1 VESESNIS
9 SIVSKLSDEQLNQAE
24 KAAQARGDVAQ
35 LQIIQAERAMRA
47 SERGGMAGA
56 FNQLPEEQ
64 QQMMAKGGI
73 IAFDDGG
80 GVPTAEEIE
89 AAKKPY
95 FGVRRPPRIAG
106 EEFKKYKESD
116 LLETLIPSKYAVD
129 MPVSEPTKK
138 AQEEQKLI
146 DEAKKKIA
154 EAEAVKEKPQQ
165 KPQLKATST
174 RASTSKPPVEAPKQ
188 DGIADI
194 YEKFL
199 KTNKED
205 LDAYRAE
212 QKAER
217 EEQKRLMEE
226 RKKQVGME
234 ALTRFGF
241 QMAANASAPG
251 ATLFGSAGKASP
263 VVADVLEQGK
273 KLEMASLENMAK
285 LKRDDAQ
292 FNMAVKRNDMKSALE
307 YANVMRQDKKD
318 QQMIELERQ
327 KLAQMASYYS
337 QAGSTSIQKIADD
350 LMRAD
355 PSLDRKKALENASMI
370 SGYSF
375 RSENAANTQRMKQ
388 VQEIEK
394 QFAYGALLPPESDV
408 YKRIQEEK
416 RRRIAAIPGGQD
428 GGSSTI
434 PEGVTIKKTGS

>member
-1 VESESNIS
+1 
-9 SIVSKLSDEQLNQAE
+9 
-24 KAAQARGDVAQ
+24 
-35 LQIIQAERAMRA
+35 
-47 SERGGMAGA
+47 MAGA

-73 IAFDDGG
+73 IAFADEGLVSDPMGTGGAEIMAGSTEDPRTFLERFTNEPAWKAQARREREAAKVAEPAKKVQDDQKLL
-80 GVPTAEEIE
+80 EE
-89 AAKKPY
+89 AAKK
-95 FGVRRPPRIAG
+95 
-106 EEFKKYKESD
+106 
-116 LLETLIPSKYAVD
+116 
-129 MPVSEPTKK
+129 M
-138 AQEEQKLI
+138 
-146 DEAKKKIA
+146 A
-154 EAEAVKEKPQQ
+154 EAEKPQQ

-174 RASTSKPPVEAPKQ
+174 RVSTSQPPVEAPKQ

-327 KLAQMASYYS
+327 KLGQMASYYS
-337 QAGSTSIQKIADD
+337 QAGTTSLQKIADD

-355 PSLDRKKALENASMI
+355 PSLDRKMALQEASKI

-375 RSENAANTQRMKQ
+375 RSEGAANTKRMEQLQK
-388 VQEIEK
+388 IEK
-394 QFAYGALLPPESDV
+394 EYAIDAFLPPDSDLF
-408 YKRIQEEK
+408 KRRQEEK
-416 RRRIAAIPGGQD
+416 RRRIAELGGGQESAPD
-428 GGSSTI
+428 KTAAPQMKI
-434 PEGVTIKKTGS
+434 VGVRQP

>member
-1 VESESNIS
+1 
-9 SIVSKLSDEQLNQAE
+9 
-24 KAAQARGDVAQ
+24 
-35 LQIIQAERAMRA
+35 
-47 SERGGMAGA
+47 
-56 FNQLPEEQ
+56 
-64 QQMMAKGGI
+64 
-73 IAFDDGG
+73 
-80 GVPTAEEIE
+80 
-89 AAKKPY
+89 
-95 FGVRRPPRIAG
+95 
-106 EEFKKYKESD
+106 
-116 LLETLIPSKYAVD
+116 
-129 MPVSEPTKK
+129 MPVSEPTKDVAAAK
-138 AQEEQKLI
+138 QAQDEKKLV
-146 DEAKKKIA
+146 DEAIKKIV
-154 EAEAVKEKPQQ
+154 EAEAVKQ
-165 KPQLKATST
+165 KSQLKATST
-174 RASTSKPPVEAPKQ
+174 RVSTSKPPVEAPKQ

-199 KTNKED
+199 RTNKED

-212 QKAER
+212 QKSER

-273 KLEMASLENMAK
+273 RLEMAALENMAK

-327 KLAQMASYYS
+327 KLAQMGSYYS
-337 QAGSTSIQKIADD
+337 QAGTTSLQKIADD

-355 PSLDRKKALENASMI
+355 PSLDRKMALQEASKI
-370 SGYSF
+370 SGFSF
-375 RSENAANTQRMKQ
+375 RSDASNELNRAKL
-388 VQEIEK
+388 IEQIRQK
-394 QFAYGALLPPESDV
+394 DV
-408 YKRIQEEK
+408 NY
-416 RRRIAAIPGGQD
+416 RIAELQKLAAKTPEEAAKYDAILRQKEKDFISRVPGA
-428 GGSSTI
+428 GGASTI